1 MITSTAPSGSAP
13 IAPIVIIVTM
23 YHEHQSLFVS
33 RTSIEPPKP
42 PPKFGT
48 APLRAGAASIR
59 GTRENQLPVFVVQ
72 SLQFSAKLQGVGLQR
87 LGFQGFRCAGIRC
100 GFMCLSM
107 NFGHTEVPTL
117 WVHPH
122 RVHRL

>member
-1 MITSTAPSGSAP
+1 MITSTAPSGS
-13 IAPIVIIVTM
+13 APIVIIVTM
-23 YHEHQSLFVS
+23 YHEHQSLFELS

-48 APLRAGAASIR
+48 APLRAGAAWIR

-72 SLQFSAKLQGVGLQR
+72 SLQFSARLQGVGLQR

-100 GFMCLSM
+100 GFMCLSI
-107 NFGHTEVPTL
+107 NFGHAEVPTL